1 MRTPTLS
8 KISRTHRRRHV
19 RRGVLH
25 AFLVACICLVI
36 CATSALLVRSVQEH
50 LGAGVVE
57 APTIE
62 LAASHGPAATGA
74 FQAQLSYSDMTV
86 SGSVEAVTTVAWD
99 DEWFFQDPDVYN
111 HELATT
117 CAVLSAI
124 ANAES
129 AYYQPNS
136 GAPAYT
142 EEALSKLGFSEVS
155 TTSYQYRSQ
164 IIDEL
169 LNLVTNHS
177 DVVAYS
183 LASKQIRSSE
193 GETRTLL
200 LVMVRGSYGSEWLS
214 NVNLD
219 GPATSDD
226 ESPSETTGTGEGE
239 ATGDPVAEAEEDN
252 HFGFMTAAQGVIDDL
267 SEHASESADEVVV
280 LLCGHSRGGAIAN
293 LAAAYADDIAQTPR
307 AIAARDAIYAYTFA
321 APRSTTAPDMHDE
334 AYGNI
339 FNLAVPSDLVPN
351 FPLESWGYGRFGV
364 DLELPGYADE
374 VFVET
379 YPIMQAAYLRNTGIP
394 SQCDPLDER
403 SVDELVEKLEEDIPT
418 PERLRRPSSLW
429 SLATRLLHDIDLRSV
444 IGSHYPSTYIAWMQA
459 IDSDDL
465 QVW

>member
-1 MRTPTLS
+1 M
-8 KISRTHRRRHV
+8 
-19 RRGVLH
+19 
-25 AFLVACICLVI
+25 
-36 CATSALLVRSVQEH
+36 
-50 LGAGVVE
+50 VE

-62 LAASHGPAATGA
+62 LAAGHGPAATGA

-86 SGSVEAVTTVAWD
+86 SGGVEAVTTVAWD

-183 LASKQIRSSE
+183 LASKQIRSNE

-219 GPATSDD
+219 GPAASDD
-226 ESPSETTGTGEGE
+226 RGVDDAAGTGDDPDGRDGVLDGEGS
-239 ATGDPVAEAEEDN
+239 TPDGTDDEDN
-252 HFGFMTAAQGVIDDL
+252 HFGFMTAAQGVIGDL
-267 SEHASESADEVVV
+267 ADRAAESANDVAV
-280 LLCGHSRGGAIAN
+280 LFCGHSRGGAIAN
-293 LAAAYADDIAQTPR
+293 LAAAYADDIAQTPQ
-307 AIAARDAIYAYTFA
+307 AITTRDAIYAYTFA
-321 APRSTTAPDMHDE
+321 APRSTMAPNMHDE
-334 AYGNI
+334 AYDNI
-339 FNLAVPSDLVPN
+339 FNLAVPSDLVPS
-351 FPLESWGYGRFGV
+351 FPLASWGYGRFGI
-364 DLELPGYADE
+364 DLELPGYGDE
-374 VFVET
+374 AFAQT
-379 YPIMQAAYLRNTGIP
+379 YPAMQAAYLRNTAVP

-403 SVDELVEKLEEDIPT
+403 AVDELVAKLGEDMPT
-418 PERLRRPSSLW
+418 ADHLW
-429 SLATRLLHDIDLRSV
+429 SLRGLWSLIRGLLGDIDLRSV
-444 IGSHYPSTYIAWMQA
+444 LGSHYPSTYIAWMQA
-459 IDSDDL
+459 IDAGDL
-465 QVW
+465 QAR